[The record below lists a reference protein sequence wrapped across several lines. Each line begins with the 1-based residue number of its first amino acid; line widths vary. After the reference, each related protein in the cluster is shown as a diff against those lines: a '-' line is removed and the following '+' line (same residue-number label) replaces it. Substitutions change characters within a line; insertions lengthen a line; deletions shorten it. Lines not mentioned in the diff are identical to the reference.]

1 MSLISV
7 ANLQLL
13 TDKLAALYDRWR
25 VEFGVSTGN
34 PVAGTDRY
42 LADHALTVL
51 TTTVDDYQQQYDMS
65 QQFYT
70 LATKCNRKDTARLH
84 LTSVLASIEDHMS
97 QRGSSVAA
105 SIVSL
110 ATFLSYY
117 NGGSGGSAYSSML
130 HPVFGDLWYD
140 IYASRLPDEGL
151 FHPGVHPY
159 LDATNYANG
168 FGTRAVGGA
177 FADGAS
183 YESTPLYSELEPML
197 EVIVNFSGGDA
208 PPTFTVAGTD
218 NTGAALNWTATGGS
232 NNPEAAVSTT
242 ITPALNAMGRQTF
255 AVASA
260 SGIVIGSTLKINA
273 GLTDEEVIVVE
284 NVSGT
289 DITAVCMK
297 AHGAGAALTGF
308 TTLALT
314 PATAGR
320 RIRDVTGI
328 TIGITA
334 HTAGAVRVVGKQQ
347 RQYNPDV
354 A

>member
-1 MSLISV
+1 VSLISV

-25 VEFGVSTGN
+25 TEFGVHGGSSS
-34 PVAGTDRY
+34 AGTDRF
-42 LADHALTVL
+42 LADAMLTVL

-65 QQFYT
+65 QQIYT
-70 LATKCNRKDTARLH
+70 FSTKCNRRDTARLH
-84 LTSVLASIEDHMS
+84 LAAILASIEDHMS

-105 SIVSL
+105 SITSL
-110 ATFLSYY
+110 DTFLSYY
-117 NGGSGGSAYSSML
+117 NGGSGGAAFSSML

-140 IYASRLPDEGL
+140 IYAARLPDEGL
-151 FHPGVHPY
+151 FHPGIHPW
-159 LDATNYANG
+159 LDSTYTNG

-177 FADGAS
+177 LTDGAS
-183 YESTPLYSELEPML
+183 YESTPLYAELEPML
-197 EVIVNFSGGDA
+197 EVTVNFSGGGA

-232 NNPEAAVSTT
+232 NNPTAAVSTT
-242 ITPALNAMGRQTF
+242 ITPALTAMNKQTF

-260 SGIVIGSTLKINA
+260 TGIVIGSTLKINA
-273 GLTDEEVIVVE
+273 GLVDEEVIVVE

-297 AHGAGAALTGF
+297 AHSAGAALTGY

-314 PATAGR
+314 PGTAGR
-320 RIRDVTGI
+320 RMRDLTGI
-328 TIGITA
+328 TIGTTGHA
-334 HTAGAVRVVGKQQ
+334 AGTVRVVGKQQ

>member
-25 VEFGVSTGN
+25 TEFGISTGS

-42 LADHALTVL
+42 LANNALTVL

-65 QQFYT
+65 QQLYT
-70 LATKCNRKDTARLH
+70 LTTKCNRKDTARLH
-84 LTSVLASIEDHMS
+84 LASVLASIEDHMS

-105 SIVSL
+105 SITSL
-110 ATFLSYY
+110 ATYLSYY
-117 NGGSGGSAYSSML
+117 NGGSGGAAYSSML

-140 IYASRLPDEGL
+140 IYTSRLPSAGL
-151 FHPGVHPY
+151 FHPGIHPY
-159 LDATNYANG
+159 LDATNYASG
-168 FGTRAVGGA
+168 MGTRAVGGA
-177 FADGAS
+177 FSDGAA
-183 YESTPLYSELEPML
+183 YESTPLYSGVEPML
-197 EVIVNFSGGDA
+197 EIIVNFSGGVA

-232 NNPEAAVSTT
+232 NNPTAAVSTT
-242 ITPALNAMGRQTF
+242 ITPALNAMDKQTF

-273 GLTDEEVIVVE
+273 GLSDEEVIVVE
-284 NVSGT
+284 DVSGSNV
-289 DITAVCMK
+289 TAVVMK
-297 AHGAGAALTGF
+297 EHGAGAALTGF

-314 PATAGR
+314 PGTAGR
-320 RIRDVTGI
+320 RCRDVTGI
-328 TIGITA
+328 TIGISS
-334 HTAGAVRVVGKQQ
+334 HSAGTVRVVGKQQ